1 MHKPVLSA
9 FRHRRSVRVP
19 GLRSQRWRLILRSP
33 VRAYVASGSM
43 RIRTNESS
51 VFSGLIRRESVLAGL
66 HEINDGRGIAALPRS
81 LGVFP
86 WFVQRIERKVG

>member
-1 MHKPVLSA
+1 MRMHAQTSVVGISPPPVRTSA
-9 FRHRRSVRVP
+9 
-19 GLRSQRWRLILRSP
+19 GIALAAMALDLAAL

-43 RIRTNESS
+43 RNRTNESS

-86 WFVQRIERKVG
+86 WFV